1 MRPRTKPTH
10 PPITLHFCVFQRSS
24 VVDVL
29 MLNEAQMVR
38 KTSGGKQGTQFEIIT
53 KKQRTLLFVGHLY
66 YHLDKTINDTYS
78 STLTRQGA

>member
-1 MRPRTKPTH
+1 
-10 PPITLHFCVFQRSS
+10 
-24 VVDVL
+24 